1 MPGLK
6 ISASLLLSTSQ
17 PLLANASFA
26 SAAAR
31 LALGQLRHASWR
43 YSQELPDAHYRLQP
57 LASCFLS
64 NGTTPAT
71 QAGTWGSLEAHWR
84 MLPNSADDLPES
96 AAPVNKYYTDAR
108 AALKADR
115 SLSSSAVRLGTSMLA
130 LVDAGQ
136 VVDISS
142 PTLVTLTV
150 PLNAI
155 VAFPIGTLIFISQ
168 VSAGQ
173 VMLSPS
179 AGVIIRQA
187 DNQFKTAKQWAEIKL
202 RKRATDEWV
211 LTGSTAL

>member
-43 YSQELPDAHYRLQP
+43 YSQESPDAHYRLQP
-57 LASCFLS
+57 LASCFLA

-84 MLPNSADDLPES
+84 ILPASSDDLPES

-108 AALKADR
+108 AATKADKT
-115 SLSSSAVRLGTSMLA
+115 LVSSAVRLGTATLA

-136 VVDISS
+136 VVEVSS
-142 PTLVTLTV
+142 TTLVSLTV
-150 PLNAI
+150 PLNAA
-155 VAFPIGTLIFISQ
+155 VPFPVGTLIFISQ
-168 VSAGQ
+168 VGAGQ
-173 VMLSPS
+173 VQLTPS
-179 AGVIIRQA
+179 VGVVIRQQ
-187 DNQFKTAKQWAEIKL
+187 DNQFKTAKQWAEIRL
-202 RKRATDEWV
+202 RKRAADEWII
-211 LTGSTAL
+211 TGASAL